1 MTTPDDLMKGRISPM
16 ASSWKEN
23 KQFYDAVNAPREA
36 KSFFTTFPRP
46 FEHIRGIVP
55 NPEAMKDA
63 RKALPKRI
71 FTATNLLSVAAI
83 AVVWAAN
90 FLFMDS
96 FSSTLIPITNNFVV
110 DSLILSAVIGVIWV
124 ILRHRQEGYDDI
136 AAEIESK
143 YSGDKR

>member
-1 MTTPDDLMKGRISPM
+1 M
-16 ASSWKEN
+16 ASSWQEN
-23 KQFYDAVNAPREA
+23 KEFYETTNKPRE
-36 KSFFTTFPRP
+36 KESFFSIFPRP
-46 FEHIRGIVP
+46 YGHLRYTP
-55 NPEAMKDA
+55 NPEAMKE
-63 RKALPKRI
+63 ALKVWPKKT
-71 FTATNLLSVAAI
+71 FTAANALCLAAI

-143 YSGDKR
+143 YSVDGERKG